1 MKKKVLII
9 AAAVAGVLVLAAVA
23 LPLFVDVDRF
33 RPTIQTEMSSALGR
47 DVQIGKLHFS
57 LLAGGITAENIS
69 IADDPAFNQAPFVR
83 AKSLAVGVDLMPLI
97 FSRSLHVQGLTIQGA
112 EVTLLKNPA
121 GKWNFSTLGAREKS
135 SEPAAPS
142 AAGDFSVDRLKIE
155 DSKVTLGHT
164 GARGKTHT
172 YEDVNISVHNLSM
185 VSRMPFTVEAKTPS
199 GGVLKLEGE
208 AGPVDRTDAARTPFD
223 AEISVEHMDLA
234 ATGLLDPA
242 SGIAGTADYKGKIQS
257 DGKMAE
263 AEGKA
268 TASKLKLVRGGGP
281 ARQPVAFDFASSLD
295 LERQAGTL
303 TRGDIH
309 LGKSL
314 AKLTGTFETRGETPV
329 VHMKLRAEGLPVN
342 EVESALPAVG
352 VSLPSGS
359 SLQGGTATANLS
371 IDGPVDR
378 LVITGPV
385 NVSNTMLKGFSLAS
399 KLGGLGALAG
409 VHGGSDTSIQTLAS
423 SVRVGPDGIRADG
436 LTIVVP
442 SMGTVTGAG
451 TISPS
456 NALNFKMN
464 AKLSGGGGAGS
475 VMSGMSQITSLG
487 RSQGSLPFLIQG
499 TTSAPIFL
507 PDVAGAM
514 ANTVTAPVQGVGGI
528 LGGMFGKK
536 KKQ

>member
-9 AAAVAGVLVLAAVA
+9 AAAVAGVLVVAAVA
-23 LPLFVDVDRF
+23 LPLLVNVDRF
-33 RPTIQTEMSSALGR
+33 RPAIQAEMRAALGR
-47 DVQIGKLHFS
+47 DVRIGKLQLS

-69 IADDPAFNQAPFVR
+69 IADDPAFSQAPFVR

-97 FSRSLHVQGLTIQGA
+97 FSRSLRVQGLTIQEA

-121 GKWNFSTLGAREKS
+121 GKWNFSTLGSTEKAG
-135 SEPAAPS
+135 EKPATPS
-142 AAGDFSVDRLKIE
+142 QAAGDFSVDRLKIE
-155 DSKVTLGHT
+155 NSRVTVGRT

-185 VSRMPFTVEAKTPS
+185 SSRMPFTVEAKTP
-199 GGVLKLEGE
+199 GGGTMKLEGK
-208 AGPVDRTDAARTPFD
+208 AGPVDRADAARTPFE

-234 ATGLLDPA
+234 ATGFLDPA
-242 SGIAGTADYKGKIQS
+242 SGIAGVADYKGKMRS
-257 DGKMAE
+257 DGKTAE

-268 TASKLKLVRGGGP
+268 TASRLKLVRGGGP
-281 ARQPVAFDFASSLD
+281 ARQPITFDYASSLD
-295 LERQAGTL
+295 LERQSGTL

-314 AKLTGTFETRGETPV
+314 AKLTGNYDTRGESPV
-329 VHMKLRAEGLPVN
+329 VHLKLRAEGLPVGDI
-342 EVESALPAVG
+342 ESALPAVG

-359 SLQGGTATANLS
+359 SLQGGTATASLS

-378 LVITGPV
+378 LVIAGPV
-385 NVSNTMLKGFSLAS
+385 NVSNTTLKGFNLGS

-409 VHGGSDTSIQTLAS
+409 VHGGSDTAIQTLAS
-423 SVRVGPDGIRADG
+423 TVRIGPEGIRADG

-442 SMGTVTGAG
+442 SLGTVTGAG

-464 AKLSGGGGAGS
+464 AKLSSGGGVAG
-475 VMSGMSQITSLG
+475 GLSQITSLG

-499 TTSAPIFL
+499 TTSAPIFV

-514 ANTVTAPVQGVGGI
+514 TNTVTAPAEGVGGI
-528 LGGMFGKK
+528 LGGLFGKK